1 VVFQS
6 KIPTERGV
14 SLAIGIQRNA
24 DEEFPHVG
32 DLLAASRLD
41 ASTQEDKWFRHPAG
55 FFAGRETGKAPRFDP
70 VPDGL
75 TAEGVARAIDVAWAR

>member
-32 DLLAASRLD
+32 DLLAASSLD
-41 ASTQEDKWFRHPAG
+41 
-55 FFAGRETGKAPRFDP
+55 
-70 VPDGL
+70 
-75 TAEGVARAIDVAWAR
+75 AEGVARAIDVAWAR